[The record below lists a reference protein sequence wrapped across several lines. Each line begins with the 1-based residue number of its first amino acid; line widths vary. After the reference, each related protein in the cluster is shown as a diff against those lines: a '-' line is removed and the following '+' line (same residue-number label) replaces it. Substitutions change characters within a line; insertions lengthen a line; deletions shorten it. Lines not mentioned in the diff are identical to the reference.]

1 MVERTHREGTKK
13 PLKPEAQAVLS
24 YLRAGHEISSDVI
37 ERELRKLGGIKEI
50 VINPVNYVVK
60 IHYDPRAI
68 SAEKM
73 RSVLKKLGQGEQI
86 ETRKYL
92 RTCKT
97 NNGASPTRQVR
108 ASNPQDLAN

>member
-1 MVERTHREGTKK
+1 MVEQAHRDGTNKES
-13 PLKPEAQAVLS
+13 LKPEAQAVLS

-50 VINPVNYVVK
+50 VINPVSYVVK
-60 IHYDPRAI
+60 IYYDPRVI

-86 ETRKYL
+86 ETRQVPS
-92 RTCKT
+92 
-97 NNGASPTRQVR
+97 NSAGAFCQDYHSQENSLELDSP
-108 ASNPQDLAN
+108 